1 MNYSNS
7 INQILGETD
16 IYLADQIIKGRYQI
30 NDKILD
36 AGCGTGRNLHWFLQ
50 NNISIYGIDTNEDVI
65 SNLKTKF
72 PLLPAERFQQ
82 SSVEKIPFEN
92 NYFDHVISSAVLHF
106 ADTTFQFYFM
116 MAEMIR
122 VLKPKGSLFIR
133 MTSDIGI
140 ENKVELISN
149 GVYNIPD
156 GSKRFLLT
164 RPILA
169 DLIQKYK
176 LSFLEPLKTVNVD
189 DIRCMTTLLLQ
200 KSLLPL

>member
-106 ADTTFQFYFM
+106 AYTTFQFYFM

>member
-16 IYLADQIIKGRYQI
+16 IYLADQIMKGRYQI

>member
-82 SSVEKIPFEN
+82 SSIEKIPFEN

-116 MAEMIR
+116 MAEMTDGFSPR
-122 VLKPKGSLFIR
+122 ATMAAVTARPASL
-133 MTSDIGI
+133 T
-140 ENKVELISN
+140 
-149 GVYNIPD
+149 
-156 GSKRFLLT
+156 
-164 RPILA
+164 
-169 DLIQKYK
+169 
-176 LSFLEPLKTVNVD
+176 
-189 DIRCMTTLLLQ
+189 
-200 KSLLPL
+200 